1 MIGNHGN
8 RHHGAL
14 SDRELDALLATA
26 SDELLTYVRR
36 WTNPTTALLAIMAAD
51 NIHEPNAATADENTD
66 VFLAREHAGDHALA
80 AIEMRALA
88 AAFDYVLDENCAR
101 SLTHASYRA
110 HDLDHAYDPALD
122 LVLRRARTLAHE
134 LIHTLT
140 YAVDHAFN
148 PALGGAFDDT
158 LTQARNLGDALEEA
172 TSIITALLDSLPP
185 PHGLSLTRIC
195 TAAEAIALD
204 LTEAR
209 DNVQQL
215 TRSIVRAGNLAGRLD
230 HAVGGRINSIRQLR
244 SGQVDVSGTDLSR
257 GNFSDLKVLEG
268 VIWTP
273 RTIWPAGLVANL
285 LPLSAEIGPGVYQ
298 VRGGSER
305 DRLGLAIA

>member
-1 MIGNHGN
+1 MTGNDGN
-8 RHHGAL
+8 RHRGAL

-26 SDELLTYVRR
+26 NDELLSYVRR
-36 WTNPTTALLAIMAAD
+36 WTSPTTALLAIMAAD
-51 NIHEPNAATADENTD
+51 NIHEPSAAAADENTD
-66 VFLAREHAGDHALA
+66 AFLAREQAGDHALA

-110 HDLDHAYDPALD
+110 PDLDRAYDPTLD

-134 LIHTLT
+134 LTHTLT
-140 YAVDHAFN
+140 CVVNHAFN
-148 PALGGAFDDT
+148 PTLGSAFDDT
-158 LTQARNLGDALEEA
+158 LTQARDLGDALEEA

-195 TAAEAIALD
+195 TSAEAIALD

-209 DNVQQL
+209 DNVEQL
-215 TRSIVRAGNLAGRLD
+215 TRSIIRAGNLAGRLD
-230 HAVGGRINSIRQLR
+230 HAFSGKLNSIRQLR
-244 SGQVDVSGTDLSR
+244 SGQIDVSGADLSR

-273 RTIWPAGLVANL
+273 RTIWPAGVVANL